1 MWTAELWS
9 HLDQLEA
16 SLDGVNCKSK
26 QLSASTKSSR
36 MPVVFCGDF
45 NSLPNSAVVEF
56 LSKGCVPKSHIEFL
70 NYGFSY
76 QFEDWKVLEKW
87 AVDGDILRH
96 RFNFDRAYKD
106 DGMKVTNLT

>member
-1 MWTAELWS
+1 
-9 HLDQLEA
+9 
-16 SLDGVNCKSK
+16 
-26 QLSASTKSSR
+26 